1 MPDAA
6 PSLAELGWDDR
17 LTALFAPYADAGLR
31 PARVTR
37 GGRGAVD
44 VLSVAGAARVR
55 FGPDLGD
62 DLPVVGDWVA
72 LADGADGADRA
83 DGLATV
89 VAVVPRG
96 SALVRGAT
104 GPTTGPQVLAANV
117 DRVLILVGLDNEPNQ
132 RRLERA
138 LAIAWSSGALPA
150 VVLTKADLCAD
161 RDAARLRVEEV
172 ALGVDVVLVSAVTGE
187 GVDGL
192 RSLVAGR
199 TSVLVGASGAGKS
212 TLANVLCGNEE
223 LATAE
228 VRSDGKG
235 RHTTVAGELV
245 VLPGG
250 GVLLDTPG
258 LRAIALWDAGDGLE
272 RTFADVEEAAAA
284 CRFSDCAHDREPGCA
299 VRESVPP
306 ARLEAWR
313 KLQGELRH
321 LARRQDQRL
330 AAEDRRAWKLIT
342 REHRGRGRP

>member
-1 MPDAA
+1 VTQAP
-6 PSLAELGWDDR
+6 PSLTDLGWDDR
-17 LTALFAPYADAGLR
+17 LTALFAPFADAGRR

-37 GGRGAVD
+37 ADRGAVNLLTD
-44 VLSVAGAARVR
+44 EGTVR
-55 FGPDLGD
+55 AHYAPDLGAD
-62 DLPVVGDWVA
+62 PPVVGDWVA
-72 LADGADGADRA
+72 VGEGPDPASEP
-83 DGLATV
+83 ATV
-89 VAVVPRG
+89 VAVLPRR

-104 GPTTGPQVLAANV
+104 GPATGPQVLAANV

-150 VVLTKADLCAD
+150 VLLTKADLCTD
-161 RDAARLRVEEV
+161 PDTARLKVEEV
-172 ALGVDVVLVSAVTGE
+172 ALGVDVVQVSAVTGE
-187 GVDGL
+187 GVDAL
-192 RSLVAGR
+192 AALVAGG

-212 TLANVLCGNEE
+212 TLANVLCGTEA

-272 RTFADVEEAAAA
+272 RTFADVEEAAAD
-284 CRFSDCAHDREPGCA
+284 CRFGDCAHDREPGCA

-313 KLQGELRH
+313 NLQGELRH

-342 REHRGRGRP
+342 RAHRGRGRP

>member
-1 MPDAA
+1 VTDVS
-6 PSLAELGWDDR
+6 PSLADLGWDDR
-17 LTALFAPYADAGLR
+17 LNALFAPFADAGQR

-37 GGRGAVD
+37 ADRGAVSLLTAD
-44 VLSVAGAARVR
+44 
-55 FGPDLGD
+55 GPDRARYGADLGED
-62 DLPVVGDWVA
+62 PPVVGDWVS
-72 LADGADGADRA
+72 LELSPDGPE
-83 DGLATV
+83 TV
-89 VAVVPRG
+89 AAVLPRR

-104 GPTTGPQVLAANV
+104 GASTGAQVLAANV

-138 LAIAWSSGALPA
+138 LTIAWSSGAVPA
-150 VVLTKADLCAD
+150 VILTKTDVCADL
-161 RDAARLRVEEV
+161 DAARSTVEEV
-172 ALGVDVVLVSAVTGE
+172 ALGVDVVAVSAVTGE
-187 GVDGL
+187 GLEALGDLVDG
-192 RSLVAGR
+192 A

-212 TLANVLCGNEE
+212 TLANALSGTEAM
-223 LATAE
+223 ATAE
-228 VRSDGKG
+228 VRADGKG

-272 RTFADVEEAAAA
+272 RTFADVEEAAAH
-284 CRFSDCAHDREPGCA
+284 CRFGDCAHDREPGCA
-299 VRESVPP
+299 VQASVPP

-342 REHRGRGRP
+342 RQYRGRGRP